1 MSNKIFASLKDKTQV
16 ILFDEKSNDY
26 NEIIKLFKYDI
37 EDLKIVDFLKNLHC
51 SIKEDEI
58 YSLKISD
65 DDEKIFFSDILL
77 NNNSVDNNKAI
88 QNQYKEI
95 DVIYLVNTQDKKV
108 YLKKI
113 YPTQHVGAKKLLGYG
128 DLGPTYKEE
137 PDKISLSS
145 KVHVCY
151 DIKNKTFY
159 FKNFNNLKSIF
170 NKVVKFY
177 REATK
182 EEAQEFFSGENF
194 ELKDTILDNT
204 TNKFRK
210 RLGYLIDRKIDFSN
224 QDLMKKYENYAK
236 KHNHNLKKD
245 GDKYILKTKPQ
256 LETFMK
262 IFEEVF
268 YKTPITNEDREV
280 ENWRSNQNDTTN

>member
-16 ILFDEKSNDY
+16 ILFDENSTDY
-26 NEIIKLFKYDI
+26 KEIIKLFDYELKDI
-37 EDLKIVDFLKNLHC
+37 KIIDFLKNLHC
-51 SIKEDEI
+51 SLNEDEL
-58 YSLKISD
+58 YSIKISD
-65 DDEKIFFSDILL
+65 SDEKTFFSDILL
-77 NNNSVDNNKAI
+77 KNNSLDNNKAK

-95 DVIYLVNTQDKKV
+95 DVIYLVDSNNQKI

-113 YPTQHVGAKKLLGYG
+113 YPTQHIGAKKLLGYG
-128 DLGPTYKEE
+128 DLGPTYKKEA
-137 PDKISLSS
+137 DKISLSS
-145 KVHVCY
+145 KVDVSY
-151 DIKNKTFY
+151 DINNKTFY
-159 FKNFNNLKSIF
+159 FRNFNSFKSIF
-170 NKVVKFY
+170 KDAVKFY

-182 EEAQEFFSGENF
+182 EEAQEFFSGDTF

-210 RLGYLIDRKIDFSN
+210 RLGFLIDRNIEFSN
-224 QDLMKKYENYAK
+224 ASLMKKYENYAK
-236 KHNHNLKKD
+236 KHNHDLKKEN
-245 GDKYILKTKPQ
+245 GKYLLKSKPQ

-262 IFEEVF
+262 VFEEVF